1 MPALELDA
9 TQRKL
14 HRAAAHHLHPVVMV
28 GAGGLTEAVVR
39 EVDAAL
45 VAHELV
51 KVRAMLD
58 DRAARDEMLA
68 TLAAQLGAA
77 PVQHIG
83 KLLVLW
89 RPAPPKEAPGRA
101 ERDERGRGPRVVKV
115 VKFSKSGNHR
125 ATVKKV
131 KVLGNQ
137 RITAA
142 GKIKRLKPRAASV
155 KKKTA

>member
-1 MPALELDA
+1 MPALELSPA
-9 TQRKL
+9 ERKA

-28 GAGGLTEAVVR
+28 GAGGLTDAVVR

-45 VAHELV
+45 AAHGLV
-51 KVRAMLD
+51 KVRAMVE
-58 DRAARDEMLA
+58 DRAARGDMLA
-68 TLAAQLGAA
+68 ALAARLDAA

-89 RPAPPKEAPGRA
+89 RPLAPKEKAPREA
-101 ERDERGRGPRVVKV
+101 RGRGPRLVKV
-115 VKFSKSGNHR
+115 VKFSRSGNHR

-131 KVLGNQ
+131 EVLGNQ

-142 GKIKRLKPRAASV
+142 GKVKRVKPRASSV
-155 KKKTA
+155 KKKLA